1 METIIGL
8 LVILLPVIFKSIEK
22 KLEKAGNYEQA
33 KKIQDLARQMSL
45 EEESPV
51 SEPVLKPEPVMPVMS
66 VMPVMDKPKVQKVQP
81 VQKVQK
87 PSKKKDQ
94 PMVEKDTVKKE
105 KIDARKM
112 VVYSEIMKRKF

>member
-22 KLEKAGNYEQA
+22 KLEKTGNYEQA

-45 EEESPV
+45 EDESPV
-51 SEPVLKPEPVMPVMS
+51 SEPVLKPEPVMPVM
-66 VMPVMDKPKVQKVQP
+66 PVMDKPKVKKVQP

-87 PSKKKDQ
+87 PSTKKDQ

>member
-22 KLEKAGNYEQA
+22 KLEKSGNYEQA
-33 KKIQDLARQMSL
+33 KKIKDLARQMSL
-45 EEESPV
+45 EDESPV
-51 SEPVLKPEPVMPVMS
+51 SEPVLKPEPEP
-66 VMPVMDKPKVQKVQP
+66 VMPVMDKPKVKKVQP

>member
-22 KLEKAGNYEQA
+22 KLEKTGNYEQA

-51 SEPVLKPEPVMPVMS
+51 SEPVLKPEP

>member
-51 SEPVLKPEPVMPVMS
+51 SEPVLKPEPVMPVM
-66 VMPVMDKPKVQKVQP
+66 PVMDKP
-81 VQKVQK
+81 KVQK

>member
-51 SEPVLKPEPVMPVMS
+51 SEPVLKPEPEPVMP
-66 VMPVMDKPKVQKVQP
+66 VMPVMDKPKVKKVQP

-94 PMVEKDTVKKE
+94 PIVEKDTVKKE

>member
-22 KLEKAGNYEQA
+22 KLEKTGNYEQA
-33 KKIQDLARQMSL
+33 KRD
-45 EEESPV
+45 ESPVYEPV
-51 SEPVLKPEPVMPVMS
+51 SEPVLKPEPEPVMP